1 MLDQV
6 NLSQLQGI
14 SVAEIHDREHFEIK
28 WKKQHLRLAI
38 LEGKGMDKIIADA
51 EELVVATLE
60 HFNSEEIAMD
70 ADTLRNFT
78 THRRQHTDIIQSLR
92 DISNDLGQRRIRGA
106 IELIKFFDVSLTHHL
121 DVEDA
126 AFERELRNVK

>member
-1 MLDQV
+1 MLNQV
-6 NLSQLQGI
+6 NLSQLQEI
-14 SVAEIHDREHFEIK
+14 SVGDIHDREHLEIK
-28 WKKQHLRLAI
+28 WKQQHLRMAI

-51 EELVVATLE
+51 KELIVATLE
-60 HFNSEEIAMD
+60 HFKSEESAMD

-78 THRRQHTDIIQSLR
+78 THRRLHTDIIQSLR
-92 DISNDLGQRRIRGA
+92 DISNDLEQRRIRGA
-106 IELIKFFDVSLTHHL
+106 IELIKLFDVSLTNHL

>member
-14 SVAEIHDREHFEIK
+14 SVGDIHDREHFEIK
-28 WKKQHLRLAI
+28 WKTQHLRMAI
-38 LEGKGMDKIIADA
+38 LEGKGIDKIIADA
-51 EELVVATLE
+51 KELIVATLE
-60 HFNSEEIAMD
+60 HFKSEESAMD

-78 THRRQHTDIIQSLR
+78 THRRLHTDIIQSLR
-92 DISNDLGQRRIRGA
+92 DISNDLEQRRIRGA
-106 IELIKFFDVSLTHHL
+106 IELIKFFDVSLTNHL